1 MPAPSPARAQVAA
14 WEPGRMTI
22 TLDPAPPAPGYVLV
36 AENWYLDWH
45 ATVDG
50 KDAPVLRGDQTFLT
64 VPVPPGARR
73 VELAYRSARYRT
85 GRLISIVATLI
96 AVGCL
101 AGPPL
106 TKRLA
111 RRG

>member
-1 MPAPSPARAQVAA
+1 
-14 WEPGRMTI
+14 MTI

-64 VPVPPGARR
+64 VPVPAGAHRM
-73 VELAYRSARYRT
+73 ELVYRSARYRT
-85 GRLISIVATLI
+85 GRWISLLATLI

-101 AGPPL
+101 VGPPL
-106 TKRLA
+106 TQRLA